1 MTRDQVDSVQGDI
14 AYLKQLATEGRDAP
28 VLVGPVLVAASIIF
42 GIPSLFQWGV
52 VTGLLTVN
60 PWAILAVWV
69 FAGLVFAGVLT
80 MIIRKIDMQQGSET
94 IRNRTIGAAWSAC
107 GYSIFVGWLALMA
120 YGFSTGSWAPMS
132 LMPTLV
138 MIAYGSAWMIAGLI
152 VERRPAVLCGGC
164 GSCVVCQH
172 PSRVWCLY
180 LAVVGR
186 GPVAGTVSDASKPG
200 PVGARLRCRARKT
213 RLSTFTRSTRSSTG
227 ASA

>member
-152 VERRPAVLCGGC
+152 VERRWMVGVGLLSYAGAVALAWFANTHLVFGVYILLLLAVALSPG
-164 GSCVVCQH
+164 
-172 PSRVWCLY
+172 LY
-180 LAVVGR
+180 LMRQSRDQLGR
-186 GPVAGTVSDASKPG
+186 V
-200 PVGARLRCRARKT
+200 
-213 RLSTFTRSTRSSTG
+213 
-227 ASA
+227 